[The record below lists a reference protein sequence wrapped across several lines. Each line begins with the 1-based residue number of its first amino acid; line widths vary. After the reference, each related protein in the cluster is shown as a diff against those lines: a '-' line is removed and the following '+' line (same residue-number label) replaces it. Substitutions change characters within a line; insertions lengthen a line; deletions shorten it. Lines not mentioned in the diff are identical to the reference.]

1 MATPL
6 FTYFQGRIPLRR
18 HEHVALLYRGRA
30 EAFSAA
36 SFLAEGLKGN
46 DLCVYLAP
54 DDYQAEMLRRLRS
67 LPVEVDRHTRGGSF
81 RLHHGFDTLQSLRE
95 WTQTIFTDA
104 ERAAAPS
111 VRWLEEGLW
120 TTPVGFPLAHFFEFH
135 ALLNYQVKHYPS
147 VALCQYDLEQIA
159 INDLLTAIA
168 VHRHLLVEGALVRD
182 NPFYIPAE
190 KFLPLSPLERERDL
204 LLLFRDVQFD
214 VRKLLAAL
222 AGYARVQ
229 RALSKSPEF

>member
-6 FTYFQGRIPLRR
+6 FTCLDGRIPLRR
-18 HEHVALLYRGRA
+18 HEHVAILYRDRA
-30 EAFSAA
+30 RAFGAA
-36 SFLAEGLKGN
+36 SFLAEGLTAN

-54 DDYQAEMLRRLRS
+54 DDYQAEMLSRLRA
-67 LPVEVDRHTRGGSF
+67 LPVDVDRHTREGSF
-81 RLHHGFDTLQSLRE
+81 RLQHGLETFQSLQE
-95 WTQTIFTDA
+95 WTQAIFTAA
-104 ERAAAPS
+104 ECAAAPS
-111 VRWLEEGLW
+111 LRWLEEGLW
-120 TTPVGFPLAHFFEFH
+120 TASLGFSMSQYFEFH

-159 INDLLTAIA
+159 THHLLNAIA

-190 KFLPLSPLERERDL
+190 EFLPLSPAERESNL
-204 LLLFRDVQFD
+204 LRIFHEVQFD

-222 AGYARVQ
+222 TAYARLQ
-229 RALSKSPEF
+229 QPF

>member
-1 MATPL
+1 MGTPL

-30 EAFSAA
+30 EAFRAA
-36 SFLAEGLKGN
+36 SFLAEGLKAN

-54 DDYQAEMLRRLRS
+54 DDYQAEMLGRLRS
-67 LPVEVDRHTRGGSF
+67 LSAEVDRRTGDGSF
-81 RLHHGFDTLQSLRE
+81 RLHHGFDTFQSLQE

-104 ERAAAPS
+104 ERAAVPS

-147 VALCQYDLEQIA
+147 VALCQYDLERIETPH
-159 INDLLTAIA
+159 LLTAIA
-168 VHRHLLVEGALVRD
+168 AHRHLVVEGALVRD
-182 NPFYIPAE
+182 NPFYVPAE
-190 KFLPLSPLERERDL
+190 KFLPMSPAERERDL
-204 LLLFRDVQFD
+204 LRLFREVQFD
-214 VRKLLAAL
+214 VAKLLSAL
-222 AGYARVQ
+222 AGYAQVQ
-229 RALSKSPEF
+229 QVLSESPEV